1 MAVPAG
7 VSPPP
12 PSYVVLLHVV
22 PDAGAVE
29 VQLGAVGRLQG
40 LAVLLLLEA
49 PPLRPLLVQ
58 EAAEHR
64 QRAQRHEDRRRHHT
78 WEWGGVL
85 ANDGEG

>member
-22 PDAGAVE
+22 PDAGPVE
-29 VQLGAVGRLQG
+29 MQLGAVGRLQG

-78 WEWGGVL
+78 WEWGGVTV
-85 ANDGEG
+85 